1 MNDKIINIIEKTL
14 TFVILITILSGC
26 GSVKLTDNWKSN
38 DFNSINNE
46 KILVISKSKD
56 ATISKSYEKEMAT
69 RLRTRG
75 IDAIERHLKYPL
87 LSDNSTQTKEK
98 IENIVKQFKKD
109 GINGIVVTALKD
121 VKVKTKI
128 INEGGYDS
136 YPTSSSKAF
145 ISFRAYNN
153 DVNSLNTLP
162 NPEIPKTTTVLRST
176 TYFLEAVTYN
186 LSLEGEKQL
195 VGILQVDV
203 TDPESAEEVL
213 KGFSKI
219 VAKQFKKQ

>member
-1 MNDKIINIIEKTL
+1 MKQIKKTI
-14 TFVILITILSGC
+14 TFVILVAILSSC
-26 GSVKLTDNWKSN
+26 ASVKLTDNWKSN
-38 DFNSINNE
+38 DFNSINTE
-46 KILVISKSKD
+46 KILVVAKSKD
-56 ATISKSYEKEMAT
+56 ATISKLYEKEMAV

-87 LSDNSTQTKEK
+87 LSDKEPQTKEEIEK
-98 IENIVKQFKKD
+98 IVQQFKKD

-128 INEGGYDS
+128 ISEGGYDS
-136 YPTSSSKAF
+136 YSTSTNKAF
-145 ISFRAYNN
+145 ISFRAYNY

-162 NPEIPKTTTVLRST
+162 ALETPKTTTVLKST
-176 TYFLEAVTYN
+176 TYFLEAVIYN
-186 LSLEGEKQL
+186 LSLEKEKQL
-195 VGILQVDV
+195 VGILQADV

>member
-1 MNDKIINIIEKTL
+1 MKQIKKTL
-14 TFVILITILSGC
+14 TFVILVSILSSC
-26 GSVKLTDNWKSN
+26 ASVKLTDNWKSN
-38 DFNSINNE
+38 DFNLINTE
-46 KILVISKSKD
+46 KILVIAKSKD
-56 ATISKSYEKEMAT
+56 ATISKSYEKEIAT
-69 RLRTRG
+69 RLRSRG
-75 IDAIERHLKYPL
+75 VAAIERHLKYPF
-87 LSDNSTQTKEK
+87 LSDNSTQTKEE
-98 IENIVKQFKKD
+98 IENIVQQFKKD
-109 GINGIVVTALKD
+109 GINGIIVTSLKD

-128 INEGGYDS
+128 ITEGGYDS
-136 YPTSSSKAF
+136 YPTSTNKAF

-162 NPEIPKTTTVLRST
+162 IPETPKTTTVLKSK

-203 TDPESAEEVL
+203 TDPESATEVL

-219 VAKQFKKQ
+219 VTKQFKN